1 MKSFVP
7 AVIALV
13 IGIILGS
20 WQPRGELLQARQ
32 EMDELRAKAKSS
44 DCRGGRAIDGIRD
57 ILHARTPDAE
67 PDASADADADADAK
81 RPGFHFQAGDKP
93 GAPAA
98 DAGGGPDAPPATPEE
113 VQKQV
118 AAMKAALDARRSQAM
133 AALEEQADLSDEQST
148 AVDSAMAD
156 MNAQLKAEVDALV
169 ATANDGDVIE
179 RRDLM
184 EFAANSLDTVIA
196 ADDKLRDIIPA
207 EVYDTLDAETIDP
220 FSYLSGDAV
229 DSLSKLQAL
238 PEFE

>member
-1 MKSFVP
+1 VKSFVP

-57 ILHARTPDAE
+57 ILHARTPDPG
-67 PDASADADADADAK
+67 PDASADADAK

-93 GAPAA
+93 NSPSA

>member
-13 IGIILGS
+13 IGIVLGS

-57 ILHARTPDAE
+57 ILHARAPDVGPAADAE
-67 PDASADADADADAK
+67 AK
-81 RPGFHFQAGDKP
+81 RPGFHFEAGDKP
-93 GAPAA
+93 DAPTAETA
-98 DAGGGPDAPPATPEE
+98 PSEDAPPATPEE
-113 VQKQV
+113 VREQV

-148 AVDSAMAD
+148 AVESTMAE

-169 ATANDGDVIE
+169 ATANDGDIIE

-207 EVYDTLDAETIDP
+207 DVYDTLDAETIDP